1 MCLPMRCGAKQLS
14 LGNEANPVRLLTSI
28 MTWGDEHER
37 GGDGVIRVGRRLGA
51 AACVR
56 GLCHATAAAQTGLD
70 WLLTR
75 LAGALSRR

>member
-1 MCLPMRCGAKQLS
+1 
-14 LGNEANPVRLLTSI
+14 

-37 GGDGVIRVGRRLGA
+37 GGDGVIRVGRGLGA
-51 AACVR
+51 TACVR

-75 LAGALSRR
+75 VAGALSRRLATTIQS

>member
-1 MCLPMRCGAKQLS
+1 
-14 LGNEANPVRLLTSI
+14 
-28 MTWGDEHER
+28 MTWGGEHER

>member
-1 MCLPMRCGAKQLS
+1 
-14 LGNEANPVRLLTSI
+14 

-56 GLCHATAAAQTGLD
+56 GLCHDGLAEPAFGV
-70 WLLTR
+70 R
-75 LAGALSRR
+75 F